1 MTQPE
6 LLDAAF
12 KGLPLHAAVTLGE
25 LPSQGWNIRRGDT
38 STPVAVLRDAA
49 LDANLDVMRRFCES
63 AGVSIA
69 PHAKTTMSPQLIA
82 RQLAAGVW
90 GLTAALPAQ
99 VRMLWSF
106 GARRVL
112 MANELTDPAALRWL
126 ARELAAHPERELLC
140 YVDSLDGVRL
150 AEQAFAEVAATLPA
164 PAPDEPARELRL
176 PVLIELGHE
185 SGRTGARDLVTAL
198 AVAEAAAAAA
208 HLAVAGVAGYEGTIG
223 HDRTP
228 ETVARVDA
236 FLTAI
241 RDLARTLAERGL
253 FAAERE
259 PIATAGGSSFFE
271 RVAAVLGPLGADGIR
286 VVLRS
291 GCYLTHDH
299 GQYATLT
306 PSARPEWTLPPFQPA
321 LEVWTRVVSRPEPG
335 LVLLNA
341 GRRDVSHDA
350 GLPVPLAA
358 WRDSTDTAIPLDADT
373 RISSLSD
380 QHAFLRVDPESPL
393 AVGDLVALGVSHPCM
408 TLDRWRLFL
417 LVNEDY
423 DVIGGARTY
432 F

>member
-1 MTQPE
+1 MTAPE
-6 LLDAAF
+6 LLDATF
-12 KGLPLHAAVTLGE
+12 KGLPLHAAVALDDLG
-25 LPSQGWNIRRGDT
+25 SQGWNIRRGDT
-38 STPVAVLRDAA
+38 STPVAVLRAAA
-49 LDANLDVMRRFCES
+49 LDANIDVMRRFCAQ

-150 AEQAFAEVAATLPA
+150 AEQAFAEVA
-164 PAPDEPARELRL
+164 EELRVAESPLQL
-176 PVLIELGHE
+176 PVLIELGHA
-185 SGRTGARDLVTAL
+185 SGRTGARDPATAL
-198 AVAEAAAAAA
+198 AVAEAAAAAP

-236 FLTAI
+236 FLTAL
-241 RDLARTLAERGL
+241 RDLATTLAARSL
-253 FAAERE
+253 FDPACE

-271 RVAAVLGPLGADGIR
+271 RVAAILGPLPADGIR

-291 GCYLTHDH
+291 GCYLTHDN

-335 LVLLNA
+335 LALLNA

-350 GLPVPLAA
+350 GLPVPLKA
-358 WRDSTDTAIPLDADT
+358 WRPPGTPIDLDDAAH
-373 RISSLSD
+373 ISALSD
-380 QHAFLRVDPESPL
+380 QHAFLRIDPASPL

-417 LVNEDY
+417 LVDEDY

>member
-1 MTQPE
+1 MTAPE
-6 LLDAAF
+6 ILDAAF
-12 KGLPLHAAVTLGE
+12 KGLPLHAAVTLDG
-25 LPSQGWNIRRGDT
+25 LGAQGWNIRRGDT

-49 LDANLDVMRRFCES
+49 LDANLDVMRRFCEA

-69 PHAKTTMSPQLIA
+69 PHAKTTMSPQLIG

-99 VRMLWSF
+99 ARLLWSF

-126 ARELAAHPERELLC
+126 ARELAEHPERELLC

-150 AEQAFAEVAATLPA
+150 AEQAFAEVAGA
-164 PAPDEPARELRL
+164 PRL

-185 SGRTGARDLVTAL
+185 AGRTGARGPAAAS
-198 AVAEAAAAAA
+198 AVAEAAAAAT

-228 ETVARVDA
+228 HTLARVDA
-236 FLTAI
+236 FLTDL
-241 RDLARTLAERGL
+241 RDLAATLADRGL
-253 FAAERE
+253 FAPGRE

-271 RVAAVLGPLGADGIR
+271 RVADILGPLGAAGIR

-291 GCYLTHDH
+291 GCYLTHDN
-299 GQYATLT
+299 GQYAALT
-306 PSARPEWTLPPFQPA
+306 PSARPEWTLPPFRPA
-321 LEVWTRVVSRPEPG
+321 LEVWTRVASRPEPG

-358 WRDSTDTAIPLDADT
+358 WNSATDTAVDLDPDAY
-373 RISSLSD
+373 ISALSD
-380 QHAFLRVDPESPL
+380 QHAFLRVDPASRL

>member
-1 MTQPE
+1 MTAPE
-6 LLDAAF
+6 ILDAAF
-12 KGLPLHAAVTLGE
+12 KGLPLHAAVTLDDLGA
-25 LPSQGWNIRRGDT
+25 QGWNVRRGDT

-49 LDANLDVMRRFCES
+49 LDANLDVMRRFCEA

-69 PHAKTTMSPQLIA
+69 PHAKTTLSPQLID
-82 RQLAAGVW
+82 RQLAAAVW

-99 VRMLWSF
+99 VRLLWSF

-126 ARELAAHPERELLC
+126 ARELAEHPDRELLC

-150 AEQAFAEVAATLPA
+150 AEQAFAEVAGA
-164 PAPDEPARELRL
+164 PRL

-185 SGRTGARDLVTAL
+185 AGRTGARDLATAL
-198 AVAEAAAAAA
+198 AVAEAAAAAP

-228 ETVARVDA
+228 QTLARVDA
-236 FLTAI
+236 FLTGL
-241 RDLARTLAERGL
+241 RDLAATLADRGL
-253 FAAERE
+253 FAPGRE

-271 RVAAVLGPLGADGIR
+271 RVAAILGPLGADGIR

-291 GCYLTHDH
+291 GCYLTHDN

-341 GRRDVSHDA
+341 GRDLSHDA

-358 WRDSTDTAIPLDADT
+358 WHAATDTPVELDADAH
-373 RISSLSD
+373 ISALSD
-380 QHAFLRVDPESPL
+380 QHAFLRVAPASRL